1 MFIYRLILSLG
12 ILNINFLTSF
22 LSVCLR
28 IRIHVS
34 ISTCSCDLCAL
45 SALHH
50 TCICICIAAYICT
63 CIYIYR
69 VGPSSL
75 SIYTLFW
82 LALRPLYSHESLSL
96 CVTSHEGKVYTDDN
110 FIGLILS
117 LLFEEARPCVERETM
132 SSAWVAWQ
140 YTLTVHQGVDRKVNC
155 HLNDWFR

>member
-1 MFIYRLILSLG
+1 MKMFIYRLILSLG

-50 TCICICIAAYICT
+50 ICICIAAYICT

-69 VGPSSL
+69 VGPSAPSP

-82 LALRPLYSHESLSL
+82 LALRPLDSYESLSL

-117 LLFEEARPCVERETM
+117 LLFEEARSCV
-132 SSAWVAWQ
+132 
-140 YTLTVHQGVDRKVNC
+140 
-155 HLNDWFR
+155 

>member
-69 VGPSSL
+69 VGPSAPPPPYPFIHCSGWRCVHWTATNL
-75 SIYTLFW
+75 YHCVSPLMKEKFTQTITLLDWYCRFFSKKLVPVLNVRQW
-82 LALRPLYSHESLSL
+82 VPHELL
-96 CVTSHEGKVYTDDN
+96 DN
-110 FIGLILS
+110 THLQCTKGSTERLI
-117 LLFEEARPCVERETM
+117 VI
-132 SSAWVAWQ
+132 
-140 YTLTVHQGVDRKVNC
+140 
-155 HLNDWFR
+155 